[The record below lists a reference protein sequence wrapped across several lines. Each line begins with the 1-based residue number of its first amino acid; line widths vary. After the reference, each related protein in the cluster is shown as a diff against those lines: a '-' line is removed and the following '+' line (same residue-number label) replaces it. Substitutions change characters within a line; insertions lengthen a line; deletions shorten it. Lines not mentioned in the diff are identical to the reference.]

1 MNSILSEKEY
11 QKFILERLEQDNG
24 YIIRDSKKYDRY
36 YAVDREL
43 VFKFLNNTQPDKMQI
58 LEKIY
63 KGDLE
68 ETVINYVNQE
78 ITKTRG
84 SLLDVLKHGVDISN
98 QHLELMYT
106 KPATTFNKEL
116 LALYDM
122 NIFSVMEEVW
132 CSDKERIDIVIFL
145 NGFAVIS
152 FELKCNMAGQSY
164 QDAIYQY
171 RTDRDPK
178 NRLFLFN
185 AGCLVN
191 FAMDLNE
198 VYMCTKLS
206 GQSSFFLPFNK
217 GNGEGVRAGAGN
229 PVYEDRYSVYYMWE
243 DILKKDTLIEII
255 SKFMFLETKD
265 EEDELTGKIKHKETL
280 IFPRYHQLDVI
291 RKVLEDIRQNLTAQN
306 YLIQHSTGSGKTN
319 SIAWL
324 AHRLTSLHD
333 SENRVIFDNV
343 IIVTDRVVVDR
354 QLQKAIMGMEHKAG
368 LIRVM
373 DDKCNSEDLA
383 IAIKGNTKIIATTIQ
398 KFGPMSRF
406 STS

>member
-122 NIFSVMEEVW
+122 NIFSVMEL
-132 CSDKERIDIVIFL
+132 RL
-145 NGFAVIS
+145 
-152 FELKCNMAGQSY
+152 
-164 QDAIYQY
+164 
-171 RTDRDPK
+171 R
-178 NRLFLFN
+178 RLFINRMESFHLHRVEIHTLCQRKN
-185 AGCLVN
+185 KQN
-191 FAMDLNE
+191 FLAKIS
-198 VYMCTKLS
+198 VTK
-206 GQSSFFLPFNK
+206 K
-217 GNGEGVRAGAGN
+217 
-229 PVYEDRYSVYYMWE
+229 
-243 DILKKDTLIEII
+243 
-255 SKFMFLETKD
+255 
-265 EEDELTGKIKHKETL
+265 
-280 IFPRYHQLDVI
+280 
-291 RKVLEDIRQNLTAQN
+291 
-306 YLIQHSTGSGKTN
+306 
-319 SIAWL
+319 
-324 AHRLTSLHD
+324 
-333 SENRVIFDNV
+333 
-343 IIVTDRVVVDR
+343 
-354 QLQKAIMGMEHKAG
+354 
-368 LIRVM
+368 
-373 DDKCNSEDLA
+373 
-383 IAIKGNTKIIATTIQ
+383 
-398 KFGPMSRF
+398 
-406 STS
+406 